1 MRLQAILLIAGA
13 VSAVMLLM
21 SGCATF
27 CKLTVTNG
35 TGSGE
40 YAPLQSVAIQANP
53 PATNKAFEIWSGDI
67 SGIGNP
73 TNGSTT
79 ISMNQI
85 DKTITAMYKSLP
97 IPIPTNWNPY
107 IALDYFQHGNPDE
120 NTYREKAIAECAA
133 AGKDCIA
140 VKMAYVP
147 NPELSIHLLW
157 YESDVE
163 KGKFMGTWY
172 VKAKDRG
179 ITKWQIDI
187 TGLEGEATT
196 IYDRFKAYPAYTVKF
211 VTPDISMLK
220 GILHCDDSGIK
231 TSPPEYR

>member
-1 MRLQAILLIAGA
+1 
-13 VSAVMLLM
+13 
-21 SGCATF
+21 
-27 CKLTVTNG
+27 
-35 TGSGE
+35 
-40 YAPLQSVAIQANP
+40 
-53 PATNKAFEIWSGDI
+53 
-67 SGIGNP
+67 
-73 TNGSTT
+73 
-79 ISMNQI
+79 MNQI

-220 GILHCDDSGIK
+220 GIDRLLIPDLVHALIRFLYSDAFDAIRIASRGILIWSK
-231 TSPPEYR
+231 IP